1 MPPSRVEVHTIEA
14 DQLSPIRHAVLWP
27 SVPLESQ
34 LLPFDTV
41 PTTAHYG
48 AFLRDP
54 ETPTT
59 GPIGC
64 LTVTK
69 ELCKATL
76 PELVTRQNPA
86 VQVQVHKFAVYS
98 EFQGKGIG
106 STLFRH
112 VLVEVSRRY
121 ERPVLLHL
129 DARVEQKGWY
139 ERMGL
144 KVLDGEVF
152 IKRGPTGDG
161 PAVEYIR
168 LGILLNT

>member
-1 MPPSRVEVHTIEA
+1 MPSSAVYVRAIEA
-14 DQLSPIRHAVLWP
+14 ALVAPIRHVVLWP
-27 SVPLESQ
+27 SIPLESQ
-34 LLPFDTV
+34 LLPFDTA
-41 PTTAHYG
+41 PSTAHYG

-54 ETPTT
+54 ETSTPN
-59 GPIGC
+59 PIGC
-64 LTVTK
+64 LTVTE

-76 PELVTRQNPA
+76 PELVTRQHPK
-86 VQVQVHKFAVYS
+86 VQVQIHKFAVYS

-106 STLFRH
+106 SALFRH
-112 VLVEVSRRY
+112 VLAEVSQRY
-121 ERPVLLHL
+121 EGPVLLHL

-144 KVLDGEVF
+144 KVPDEEVF

-168 LGILLNT
+168 LGILLNI